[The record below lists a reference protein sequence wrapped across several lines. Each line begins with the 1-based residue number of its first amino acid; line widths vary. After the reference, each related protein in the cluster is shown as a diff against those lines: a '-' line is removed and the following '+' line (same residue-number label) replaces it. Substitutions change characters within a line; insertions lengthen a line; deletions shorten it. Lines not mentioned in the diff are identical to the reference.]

1 MLVRNLI
8 LVFSFLSFSMFAQDD
23 EDRNQYMAAADS
35 DPAAISIL
43 ESLKEKYEAMSSME
57 IDFAIEI
64 EIPEEDMIIQ
74 EGVMTKAGEKF
85 RLDMEDQSI
94 ISNGETLWFHLKKNN
109 EVQIN
114 DASML
119 EEENEGFLTPDKLLG
134 MYEGDEFV
142 FVLSNEYTKS
152 GKLLQEI
159 ECKPTDRDSDYSK
172 MRISIDK
179 KKQEID
185 HIKAFSKDGSRYTF
199 KTKSLTS
206 DKAFGESHFDFNK
219 ADFPDIYVEDMRE

>member
-8 LVFSFLSFSMFAQDD
+8 LLFSFLSFVSFAQD
-23 EDRNQYMAAADS
+23 EQENQYTNAIDS

-43 ESLKEKYEAMSSME
+43 ESLKEKYEAMETME
-57 IDFAIEI
+57 IEFAIEI
-64 EIPEEDMIIQ
+64 EIPEEDLILQ
-74 EGVMTKAGEKF
+74 EGVMSKKGEKF

-94 ISNGETLWFHLKKNN
+94 ISNGEILWFHLKKNN

-119 EEENEGFLTPDKLLG
+119 EEEDESFLTPDKMLK
-134 MYEGDEFV
+134 MYEGDEFI
-142 FVLSNEYTKS
+142 FVLSSKYSEG

-172 MRISIDK
+172 MRIVVNS

-199 KTKSLTS
+199 LSKQLTAA
-206 DKAFGESHFDFNK
+206 KAFDESHFEFNK
-219 ADFPDIYVEDMRE
+219 ADFPDIYVEDLRY

>member
-1 MLVRNLI
+1 MLARILI
-8 LVFSFLSFSMFAQDD
+8 LFFALFAFAANAQ
-23 EDRNQYMAAADS
+23 EDPTNIYENANDS

-43 ESLKEKYEAMSSME
+43 ESLKVKYENMSSME

-74 EGVMTKAGEKF
+74 NGQMAKQGDKF

-94 ISNGETLWFHLKKNN
+94 ISDGETLWFHLKKNN

-114 DASML
+114 NASML
-119 EEENEGFLTPDKLLG
+119 EEENEGFLTPDKLLT
-134 MYEGDEFV
+134 MYEGNEFV
-142 FVLSNEYTKS
+142 FVLSSEYTKD
-152 GKLLQEI
+152 GKQLQEI

-172 MRISIDK
+172 MRISVNK

-199 KTKSLTS
+199 VSKNLSSNKS
-206 DKAFGESHFDFNK
+206 FGESHFKFNK
-219 ADFPDIYVEDMRE
+219 SDFPDVYVEDMRN